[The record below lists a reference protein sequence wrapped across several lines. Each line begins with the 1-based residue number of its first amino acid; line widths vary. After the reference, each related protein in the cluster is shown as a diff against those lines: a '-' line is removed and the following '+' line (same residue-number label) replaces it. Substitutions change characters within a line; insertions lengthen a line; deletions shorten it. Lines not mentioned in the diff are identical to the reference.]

1 MKELKLLIQEIGFQK
16 KIKILDVGFGSGR
29 DSLYFKNKG
38 YNVYSIDTV
47 KEFCDY
53 AKSKGLDNVYCISI
67 EDINYINEFDAIWA
81 CASLLHIEL
90 NKLEYVFNKC
100 YKALKNNG
108 VMYVSFKYGTFEGF
122 IDDRYFTYLNED
134 SFNNIIKTTNF
145 KVEKI
150 LIKED
155 KLNRDIKWLNAII
168 KKEEDTYSVV
178 TNTFAKY
185 IISGVKCITL
195 DEKDK
200 NIYNKIV
207 L

>member
-1 MKELKLLIQEIGFQK
+1 MFTNNNFFG
-16 KIKILDVGFGSGR
+16 KINGKSIHDFSKGLD
-29 DSLYFKNKG
+29 
-38 YNVYSIDTV
+38 YSIDNV

-67 EDINYINEFDAIWA
+67 KDINYINEFDAIWA

-134 SFNNIIKTTNF
+134 SFNNIIKNTNF

-155 KLNRDIKWLNAII
+155 KLNRDIKWLNII
-168 KKEEDTYSVV
+168 LKKENSYEYL
-178 TNTFAKY
+178 
-185 IISGVKCITL
+185 ISGGLLILWKTKQEL
-195 DEKDK
+195 
-200 NIYNKIV
+200 YM
-207 L
+207 